1 MAPQPST
8 PPQADVLQ
16 IIFGQWVASSVGC
29 LARFGIPDLVKDG
42 PKSAEELAAKVGANP
57 DALYR
62 LMRAT
67 ACVGILSEGTDGKFS
82 QTPRSEVLCSDSQ
95 PSLRHIAIMNTDE
108 WHMRG
113 WAMVDYCVRTGKQA
127 LEQVYGMPLF
137 DYLQKNP
144 EPAETFHRAMSSM
157 SSAEGPAIVAA
168 YDFAGIGSIMDVA
181 GGHGLLL
188 AQILEKHPQLKGTL
202 YDMPQVIEGARK
214 GPLQPMMNRCTLT
227 PGNMFESV
235 PSGVDAYMM
244 KHIIHD
250 WTDELSLKILKA
262 CRAGVNSGGRLLV
275 IDCVVPQ
282 GNDFSPGKVMDIEM
296 LIFPGGHE
304 RTEKQFRKLFEDAGW
319 RVSRI
324 VPTDSP
330 VSIVEGLPA

>member
-1 MAPQPST
+1 MTPQPL
-8 PPQADVLQ
+8 PPHADVLQ
-16 IIFGQWVASSVGC
+16 IISGLWVASAVSC

-42 PKSAEELAAKVGANP
+42 PKSPEELAGKIGAQP
-57 DALYR
+57 GALYR

-67 ACVGILSEGTDGKFS
+67 ASVGILSEGTDGRFS
-82 QTPRSEVLCSDSQ
+82 QTPRSDVLRSDSH

-113 WAMVDYCVRTGKQA
+113 WERIDYCVRTGKQA
-127 LEQVYGMPLF
+127 LDEVYGMPLF
-137 DYLQKNP
+137 EYFQKNR
-144 EPAETFHRAMSSM
+144 EPAETFNQAMSSM
-157 SSAEGPAIVAA
+157 SSMEGPAVASA
-168 YDFAGIGSIMDVA
+168 YDFSGIGSIVDVA

-188 AQILEKHPQLKGTL
+188 ALILEKNPRLKATL
-202 YDMPQVIEGARK
+202 YDMPQVIEGART

-227 PGNMFESV
+227 SGNMFESV
-235 PSGVDAYMM
+235 PTGADAYMM

-250 WTDELSLKILKA
+250 WPDDLCLKILKG

-275 IDCVVPQ
+275 VDPVIPKV
-282 GNDFSPGKVMDIEM
+282 NDFSTGKIMDIEM

-304 RTEKQFRKLFEDAGW
+304 RTEEQFRALFVAAGW

-324 VPTDSP
+324 IPTDSP